1 MNIFIRTSIAPYR
14 IDLYNSLYKEGGFR
28 MCFYRRVATDQAFD
42 PEWLESLCEF
52 SPDYLD
58 GIELGR
64 PSRKLCRGIF
74 RRIREEKP
82 DVVIVPEF
90 QIVLFQVLWARLF
103 SKKKFKVVSMCDD
116 NLDMI
121 TGRRDFTFL
130 HRWLRGWVPRIVDEI
145 IIVTPSVCEW
155 YREHFGK
162 GIWLPII
169 RREGEMRKV
178 LQGVLPRSLEIV
190 KTYNLAGKK
199 VVGFVGRLVSLKNV
213 DLLIQAFSGIPGD
226 DNVLVIIGD
235 GPERVSLERLSSSLG
250 ERVIFT
256 GRLEGEA
263 LYAWYNVIGILAL
276 LSRQETFGAVVNE
289 ALLGGAFVLVSSR
302 AGASCLVD
310 GKNGLVTDIDSPDVL
325 VGDLRSLLQKV
336 EPVPEK
342 PVLRED
348 RMSVRFEERVHNL
361 MSSLI

>member
-1 MNIFIRTSIAPYR
+1 
-14 IDLYNSLYKEGGFR
+14 
-28 MCFYRRVATDQAFD
+28 MCFYRRVAKDQVFD

-52 SPDYLD
+52 TPDYLD

-64 PSRKLCRGIF
+64 SSRKLCRGIF

-90 QIVLFQVLWARLF
+90 QIVLFQVLWARFF

-116 NLDMI
+116 SIDMI
-121 TGRRDFTFL
+121 ESRRDFTFL
-130 HRWLRGWVPRIVDEI
+130 HKWLRGWVPRLVDDI
-145 IIVTPSVCEW
+145 ITVTPPVCEW
-155 YREHFGK
+155 YRKHFGK
-162 GIWLPII
+162 GIWLPIL
-169 RREGEMRKV
+169 RSDREMRKT
-178 LQGVLPRSLEIV
+178 LQGVLSQSESLVREHG
-190 KTYNLAGKK
+190 LSGKK
-199 VVGFVGRLVSLKNV
+199 IVGYVGRLVPIKSV
-213 DLLIQAFSGIPGD
+213 DLLINTFAEAGD
-226 DNVLVIIGD
+226 DDSALVIIGD
-235 GPERVSLERLSSSLG
+235 GPERASLEAQAASCGRK
-250 ERVIFT
+250 VIFT
-256 GRLEGEA
+256 GRLEGDA
-263 LYAWYNVIGILAL
+263 LYAWYNIIGVFAL
-276 LSRQETFGAVVNE
+276 LSRVEPFGAVVNE
-289 ALLGGAFVLVSSR
+289 ALLGGALVLVSGR

-348 RMSVRFEERVHNL
+348 RMSVRFEERFHNL